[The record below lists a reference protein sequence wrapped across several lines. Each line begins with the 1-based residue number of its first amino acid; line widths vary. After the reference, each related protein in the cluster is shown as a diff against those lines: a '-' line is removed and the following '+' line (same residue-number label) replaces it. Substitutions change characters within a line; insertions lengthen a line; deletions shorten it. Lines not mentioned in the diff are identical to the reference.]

1 MEIST
6 VVYFYSKRNIKS
18 LKLYKLIN
26 QLNVEIQTVNVDSS
40 DIRERLLSDAKYKI
54 KVVPSLLTVYDTGE
68 FVVYTGEDLDA
79 WVKQLVDNVTSV
91 QNMNQDTS
99 IESTAIEINEE
110 DNSPYSGGL
119 FLGAPGAPPRNL
131 ELSSI
136 PVTSMVKE
144 VKKSTVSA
152 ADMAAQMM
160 KEKEKYDEVL
170 DSNKPFI

>member
-40 DIRERLLSDAKYKI
+40 DIRERLLSDTKYKI

-79 WVKQLVDNVTSV
+79 WIKQLVENVTSV
-91 QNMNQDTS
+91 QNMNQQEAV
-99 IESTAIEINEE
+99 IESTEITSE
-110 DNSPYSGGL
+110 DSSPYSGGL

-136 PVTSMVKE
+136 PATSMVKE

-152 ADMAAQMM
+152 ADMAAEMM
-160 KEKEKYDEVL
+160 KQKEKYDEVL